1 MSAPWCHLQMAG
13 EHAVCRRNP
22 CHEETKTHMILSEL
36 WIHCAQKS
44 GWSELV
50 STYYRIYTPP
60 PHFPPPAP
68 SKVSTELLTLL
79 SAQQFASKTNAN
91 YQCRHCLMI
100 WHYMAQK
107 CTSVLCC
114 VSERCISS
122 SVPARLFLMLW
133 SHLSTLFIEM
143 WRGYCYISDT
153 PKIVL
158 YNLFTDSKQPHVKID
173 GL

>member
-1 MSAPWCHLQMAG
+1 MPSADGRRTCCLQKKPMSWGDKDPYDTFWIMNPLCSEVWLVWTSQHLLQ
-13 EHAVCRRNP
+13 N
-22 CHEETKTHMILSEL
+22 
-36 WIHCAQKS
+36 IH
-44 GWSELV
+44 
-50 STYYRIYTPP
+50 PP

-158 YNLFTDSKQPHVKID
+158 YNLFTDSKQSHIKID